1 MASSSLLLLLLI
13 CSSSANAAAGAAGGG
28 DGSAADGAGGVSPV
42 KIEEEGWLLR
52 ISEGSGGARNLGLRF
67 LEVSFSI
74 GLSEDFFL
82 QYFCHI

>member
-52 ISEGSGGARNLGLRF
+52 ISEGSGARNLGRCFGFWRYHSVL
-67 LEVSFSI
+67 
-74 GLSEDFFL
+74 G
-82 QYFCHI
+82 